1 MSRQAPLY
9 RQIYENLRSQI
20 REGTYP
26 PGSRFPD
33 QHALSRQFKVSLMTL
48 RQALDLLERNGL
60 IWRRH
65 GIGTFVASPQ
75 IDYDL
80 FQFRGFAADLQARG
94 EHVETKVLGARFM
107 PPSPH
112 AADALD
118 QPEAE
123 ALWVLER
130 LRLVRGRPI
139 VYQCSHLPAPI
150 GREVERHDL
159 EHLSLRHILRFKLG
173 IEIRRARETVYAVK
187 LGKGEAGHLGRR
199 TGAPAFL
206 SERISFA
213 PDETPIVFD
222 RATIPGDLFRLIR
235 EIQYKEA

>member
-1 MSRQAPLY
+1 
-9 RQIYENLRSQI
+9 
-20 REGTYP
+20 
-26 PGSRFPD
+26 
-33 QHALSRQFKVSLMTL
+33 MTP

-112 AADALD
+112 AADALG

-130 LRLVRGRPI
+130 LLRGRGRVRGRPSLS
-139 VYQCSHLPAPI
+139 QCTHLPAPI

-159 EHLSLRHILRFKLG
+159 EHLSLRHILRFKHG

-187 LGKGEAGHLGRR
+187 LGKGE
-199 TGAPAFL
+199 
-206 SERISFA
+206 
-213 PDETPIVFD
+213 
-222 RATIPGDLFRLIR
+222 
-235 EIQYKEA
+235 

>member
-1 MSRQAPLY
+1 MGRGAPLY
-9 RQIYENLRSQI
+9 RQIYETLRTQI
-20 REGTYP
+20 REGTYA

-60 IWRRH
+60 IRRRH

-80 FQFRGFAADLQARG
+80 FQFRGFAAELQARG

-107 PPSPH
+107 SPNPH
-112 AADALD
+112 AADALG

-123 ALWVLER
+123 AVWVLER

-159 EHLSLRHILRFKLG
+159 EHFSLRHILRFKLG
-173 IEIRRARETVYAVK
+173 VEITQARETVYAVK
-187 LGKGEAGHLGRR
+187 LGRPEAAHLGRR
-199 TGAPAFL
+199 AGMPAFL
-206 SERISFA
+206 SERVSFG
-213 PDETPIVFD
+213 PDEAAVVFD
-222 RATIPGDLFRLIR
+222 RAIIPGDQFRLIR
-235 EIQYKEA
+235 EFHYKER